1 MAGQVCSVRGACVA
15 LAIAAF
21 ASAASAQSASES
33 GAIEEV
39 IVTAQRVAEGMQDV
53 PIPVTALTG
62 EMLEEEQVITP
73 SDLQMNAPNVSFTAT
88 NFGGS
93 SFSIRGIGNLVVANS
108 GQSGVSTHINEVSVV
123 SNLNSIEFFDMERV
137 EILRGPQG
145 TLFGRNATGGAINF
159 VTQMPKQGV
168 FEGFVDVETGD
179 YAHTRLK
186 AAVNVPLADT
196 AALRLAGY
204 RLTRDGYIENLAFGQ
219 TDMAGN
225 RLPGID
231 GDIDGRDVLALRGTL
246 SWEITDR
253 AGAWLQFHM
262 LDEDDDRVRISN
274 QVCVR
279 NTIPTNGCL
288 ANGFGFDTPHFGAT
302 TGGIFAGGVGALPLG
317 TDGSEAA
324 LLDFPRPSITGF
336 REMHT
341 DLDPVFQERDDI
353 IAWGFD
359 YDFGELMLDI
369 IGAVQKSEGLSR
381 QDYFMDVGPRLLP
394 TDLNPQGIWPVSAPA
409 GGAGTFW
416 TSDTCNVAAGTAGLF
431 GGCEL
436 PVDGTRAFAYD
447 QNDGSQDYRTV
458 EAKLRSGLDGPINFL
473 VGGNVYTQEDVS
485 DYYVLGNTLDLVST
499 YGAPLFELPPLYPG
513 MFNNSSSPDKGTVSE
528 GSSLFGEVYYDMNED
543 VSLTVGVRYNEDRR
557 ESNETS
563 VLFNSIDM
571 NAVLGGYFGAG
582 PIWIRQELS
591 GDFVGQLLALAADPT
606 APPPEVSEA
615 TARLL
620 AFHDATDIYNAGLAD
635 AAGAVGAV
643 VLAPLVGSFV
653 ELGLI
658 SHEQLPVFVADSG
671 LPPLYQATLLT
682 LLSQDP
688 AAIAADP
695 GLAAGSAAVRSVAD
709 AVGPV
714 PAFNETRFITGSPTE
729 SEWKEVSGRAGIDWR
744 ISNDSLAYAFVSRGY
759 KPGGFNSPIPPTF
772 QDVSSFTFDAEAVN
786 ALELGS
792 KNTLLDGRMR
802 LNGSF
807 FVYDYTGL
815 QITRIRNNAS
825 INENIDASILGLEVE
840 GLWRPEVLAGLQL
853 DFSYGW
859 LMSEVDESMSID
871 PVNRTGGNPEY
882 ITLNNIDP
890 GVATGINF
898 VAKEAEI
905 TPEVLSCALQVACPP
920 GMAPVGPAALPV
932 PGTTYPVNDAGVA
945 IPAYFS
951 QQFLSAFGVETAE
964 GIPVSLDGNRLPNAP
979 EHSVTV
985 GVAQTWPISAL
996 SGSLTVRWDYYWQG
1010 ASYAREFNTTGDEI
1024 EAWGQHNASLIF
1036 ESDDG
1041 RWLVKGWV
1049 RNIADDENVTG
1060 KYLTSDTSG
1069 LFRNY
1074 FLTEPRL
1081 FGVSVRFGFGR

>member
-1 MAGQVCSVRGACVA
+1 MAGRWCSFRGAGIALGVA
-15 LAIAAF
+15 LAGQAAF
-21 ASAASAQSASES
+21 AQSASES

-39 IVTAQRVAEGMQDV
+39 IVTAQRVAEGLQDV

-73 SDLQMNAPNVSFTAT
+73 SDLQMNAPNVSFTAA

-93 SFSIRGIGNLVVANS
+93 SFSIRGIGNLVVAGS

-123 SNLNSIEFFDMERV
+123 SNLNAIEFFDMERV

-159 VTQMPKQGV
+159 VTQMPKLDA
-168 FEGFVDVETGD
+168 FEGFIDVETGD

-196 AALRLAGY
+196 AALRIAGY

-219 TDMAGN
+219 TDAAGN

-231 GDIDGRDVLALRGTL
+231 GDIDGRDVLALRATL
-246 SWEITDR
+246 AWDITDR
-253 AGAWLQFHM
+253 ASAWLQFHM
-262 LDEDDDRVRISN
+262 LDEDDDRARVSN
-274 QVCVR
+274 QVCAR
-279 NTIPTNGCL
+279 SRIPANGCM
-288 ANGFGFDTPHFGAT
+288 ADGFGFDTPHFGAT
-302 TGGIFAGGVGALPLG
+302 TAGIFAGGVGALPLG
-317 TDGSEAA
+317 VDGSEAA
-324 LLDFPRPSITGF
+324 LLDFPRPNITGF
-336 REMHT
+336 RQMHT
-341 DLDPVFQERDDI
+341 DLDPVFQERDDLV
-353 IAWGFD
+353 AWGFD
-359 YDFGELMLDI
+359 YHFGAVTLDL
-369 IGAVQKSEGLSR
+369 IGAVQKSDGLSR
-381 QDYFMDVGPRLLP
+381 QDYLMDVGPRLLP
-394 TDLNPQGIWPVSAPA
+394 TERNPQGHWPVSAPS

-416 TSDTCNVAAGTAGLF
+416 TSDTCNVAAGTAGLL
-431 GGCEL
+431 GGCAL
-436 PVDGTRAFAYD
+436 PVDGTRAFVYD
-447 QNDGSQDYRTV
+447 QSDGASDYRTV
-458 EAKLRSGLDGPINFL
+458 EVKLRSSFDGPLNFL
-473 VGGNVYTQEDVS
+473 LGANVYAQEEVT
-485 DYYVLGNTLDLVST
+485 DYYVLGNTLDMVAT
-499 YGAPLFELPPLYPG
+499 YGAPLFDLPPLYPG
-513 MFNNSSSPDKGTVSE
+513 IFNNSSSPDEGTAQE
-528 GSSLFGEVYYDMNED
+528 GSSLFGEAYYDVTQD
-543 VSLTVGVRYNEDRR
+543 VSLTLGVRYNQDRR

-571 NAVLGGYFGAG
+571 NSTLGGVFGAG
-582 PIWIRQELS
+582 PIWIRQGLAQ
-591 GDFVGQLLALAADPT
+591 DFITQLFVLGADPT
-606 APPPEVSEA
+606 APVPELSPA

-620 AFHDATDIYNAGLAD
+620 EFHEATDIYNAGLTD

-643 VLAPLVGSFV
+643 LLAPFIGSFV

-658 SHEQLPVFVADSG
+658 TPEQLPATVAGTG
-671 LPPLYQATLLT
+671 LPPLYQATLLA

-695 GLAAGSAAVRSVAD
+695 GLQAGSAAVRSVAD

-714 PAFNETRFITGSPTE
+714 PAFNETRFITGSPSE
-729 SEWKEVSGRAGIDWR
+729 AEWKEMSGRAGIDWR
-744 ISNDSLAYAFVSRGY
+744 ITDNSLAYAFVSRGY
-759 KPGGFNSPIPPTF
+759 KPGGFNPPIAPAF

-802 LNGSF
+802 LNGSLF
-807 FVYDYTGL
+807 LYDYTGL
-815 QITRIRNNAS
+815 QITRIRNNS
-825 INENIDASILGLEVE
+825 SLNENIDASIMGLEIE
-840 GLWRPEVLAGLQL
+840 GLWRPQALDGLQV

-859 LMSEVDESMSID
+859 LTSEVDGSMSID

-882 ITLNNIDP
+882 ITLKNIDP
-890 GVATGINF
+890 GATTGINF

-905 TPEVLSCALQVACPP
+905 TPAVLGCALEIACPP
-920 GMAPVGPAALPV
+920 GVEPFGPAALPV
-932 PGTTYPVNDAGVA
+932 PGTMYPPNEAGVA
-945 IPAYFS
+945 IPVYFS
-951 QQFLSAFGVETAE
+951 QQFLSGFGVETAE

-979 EHSVTV
+979 EHTLTL
-985 GVAQTWPISAL
+985 GIAQTWPISAL

-1010 ASYAREFNTTGDEI
+1010 ESYAREFNTRGDEI

-1036 ESDDG
+1036 QSDDG
-1041 RWLVKGWV
+1041 RWLVRGWV

>member
-1 MAGQVCSVRGACVA
+1 M
-15 LAIAAF
+15 
-21 ASAASAQSASES
+21 AQSASES

-73 SDLQMNAPNVSFTAT
+73 SDLQMNAPNVSFTAA
-88 NFGGS
+88 NFGGF

-108 GQSGVSTHINEVSVV
+108 GQSGVSTHINEISVV
-123 SNLNSIEFFDMERV
+123 SNLNTIEFFDMERV

-159 VTQMPKQGV
+159 VTQMPKQGI

-186 AAVNVPLADT
+186 AAINVPLADT

-219 TDMAGN
+219 TDLAGN

-231 GDIDGRDVLALRGTL
+231 GDIDGRDVLALRATL
-246 SWEITDR
+246 AWEITDR

-262 LDEDDDRVRISN
+262 LDEDDDRARISN
-274 QVCVR
+274 QVCAR
-279 NTIPTNGCL
+279 NSIPTTGCL
-288 ANGFGFDTPHFGAT
+288 PDGFGFDAPHFGAT
-302 TGGIFAGGVGALPLG
+302 TAGIFAGGVGALPLG
-317 TDGSEAA
+317 VDGSEAA
-324 LLDFPRPSITGF
+324 LLDFPRPDISGF
-336 REMHT
+336 RQMHT
-341 DLDPVFQERDDI
+341 DFDPVFQERDDLF
-353 IAWGFD
+353 AWGFD
-359 YDFGELMLDI
+359 YDFGGVTLDL

-394 TDLNPQGIWPVSAPA
+394 TARNPQGIWPVSAPA

-416 TSDTCNVAAGTAGLF
+416 TSSACNVAAGTAGIL
-431 GGCEL
+431 GGCTL
-436 PVDGTRAFAYD
+436 PVDGTRAFVYD
-447 QNDGSQDYRTV
+447 QNDGRQDYRTAEV
-458 EAKLRSGLDGPINFL
+458 KLRSALDGPFNFL
-473 VGGNVYTQEDVS
+473 LGGNVYTKEEVT
-485 DYYVLGNTLDLVST
+485 DYYILGNTLDMVSA
-499 YGAPLFELPPLYPG
+499 YGAPLFEMPPLYPG
-513 MFNNSSSPDKGTVSE
+513 MFNNSSSPDRGTVSE
-528 GSSLFGEVYYDMNED
+528 GSSLFGEAYFDMTED
-543 VSLTVGVRYNEDRR
+543 VSVTLGLRYNEDRR

-571 NAVLGGYFGAG
+571 NAVLGGFFGAG
-582 PIWIRQELS
+582 PIWIRQGLAD
-591 GDFVGQLLALAADPT
+591 DFIGQLFALAADPT
-606 APPPEVSEA
+606 AAPPPVGEA

-620 AFHDATDIYNAGLAD
+620 AFHDAADIYNAGLLD

-643 VLAPLVGSFV
+643 LLAPLIGSQV

-658 SHEQLPVFVADSG
+658 PPSQLPAIVAASG

-695 GLAAGSAAVRSVAD
+695 GLAAGSAAVRSIAG

-729 SEWKEVSGRAGIDWR
+729 AEWKEVSGRAGVDWR
-744 ISNDSLAYAFVSRGY
+744 ITDNSLAYAFVSRGY
-759 KPGGFNSPIPPTF
+759 KPGGFNPPIAPIF

-792 KNTLLDGRMR
+792 KNTLLDGRLR
-802 LNGSF
+802 LNGSLF
-807 FVYDYTGL
+807 LYDYTGL
-815 QITRIRNNAS
+815 QITRIRNNS
-825 INENIDASILGLEVE
+825 SLNENIDASIMGLELE
-840 GLWRPEVLAGLQL
+840 GLWRPEEFDGLQI

-859 LMSEVDESMSID
+859 LMSEVDGSMSID
-871 PVNRTGGNPEY
+871 PINRTGGNPEY

-890 GVATGINF
+890 GATTGINF

-905 TPEVLSCALQVACPP
+905 TPAVLNCALQIACPP
-920 GMAPVGPAALPV
+920 GVEPFGPAALPV
-932 PGTTYPVNDAGVA
+932 PGTMYPPNEAGVA

-951 QQFLSAFGVETAE
+951 QQFLDAFGVETAE

-979 EHSVTV
+979 EHTLTV

-996 SGSLTVRWDYYWQG
+996 SGALTVRWDYYWQG
-1010 ASYAREFNTTGDEI
+1010 ESYAREFNTKGDEI
-1024 EAWGQHNASLIF
+1024 EPWGQHNASLIF

-1081 FGVSVRFGFGR
+1081 FGVSVRFGFGS

>member
-1 MAGQVCSVRGACVA
+1 MAGRLCSLRGVCVVFGVLTFGQAA
-15 LAIAAF
+15 LART
-21 ASAASAQSASES
+21 ES
-33 GAIEEV
+33 DRRAIEEV
-39 IVTAQRVAEGMQDV
+39 IVTAQRVAEGLQDV

-73 SDLQMNAPNVSFTAT
+73 SDLQMSAPNVSFTAT

-93 SFSIRGIGNLVVANS
+93 SFSIRGIGNLVVASS

-123 SNLNSIEFFDMERV
+123 SNLNTIEFFDMERV

-145 TLFGRNATGGAINF
+145 TLFGRNATGGAVNF
-159 VTQMPKQGV
+159 VTQMPKLDT

-219 TDMAGN
+219 TDAAGN

-231 GDIDGRDVLALRGTL
+231 GDIDGRDVLALRATL

-274 QVCVR
+274 QVCAR
-279 NTIPTNGCL
+279 NSIPTNGCL
-288 ANGFGFDTPHFGAT
+288 ADGFGFDTPHFGAT
-302 TGGIFAGGVGALPLG
+302 TAGIFAGGVGALPLG
-317 TDGSEAA
+317 ADGGEAA
-324 LLDFPRPSITGF
+324 YLDFPRPNIDSF
-336 REMHT
+336 RQMHT
-341 DLDPVFQERDDI
+341 DMEPVFQERDDLV
-353 IAWGFD
+353 AWGFD
-359 YDFGELMLDI
+359 YDFGKLTLDLV
-369 IGAVQKSEGLSR
+369 GAVQKADGLSR
-381 QDYFMDVGPRLLP
+381 QDYLMDVGPRLFP
-394 TDLNPQGIWPVSAPA
+394 TELNPQGHWPVSVPA

-431 GGCEL
+431 GGCVL
-436 PVDGTRAFAYD
+436 PVDGTRAFVYD
-447 QNDGSQDYRTV
+447 QSDAARDYRTV
-458 EAKLRSGLDGPINFL
+458 EVKVRSAFEGPVNFL
-473 VGGNVYTQEDVS
+473 LGANVYAQEDVT
-485 DYYVLGNTLDLVST
+485 DYYVLGNTLDMVSN
-499 YGAPLFELPPLYPG
+499 YGAALFELPPLYPG
-513 MFNNSSSPDKGTVSE
+513 MFNNSSSPDKGAVSE
-528 GSSLFGEVYYDMNED
+528 GSSLFGEVYYDMIED
-543 VSLTVGVRYNEDRR
+543 VSLTLGVRYNEDRR

-571 NAVLGGYFGAG
+571 NAVLGGFFGAG
-582 PIWIRQELS
+582 PIWIRQELA
-591 GDFVGQLLALAADPT
+591 GDFVGQLLALAVDPT
-606 APPPEVSEA
+606 APPPDVSET

-620 AFHDATDIYNAGLAD
+620 AFHDATDIYNAGLTD

-643 VLAPLVGSFV
+643 LLAPL
-653 ELGLI
+653 LGLQTQFGLI
-658 SHEQLPVFVADSG
+658 PPERLPAFVAELG
-671 LPPLYQATLLT
+671 LPPLFQTTLLT

-714 PAFNETRFITGSPTE
+714 PAFNETRHITGSPVE
-729 SEWKEVSGRAGIDWR
+729 AEWKEMSGRAGIDWR
-744 ISNDSLAYAFVSRGY
+744 ISENSLAYAFVSRGY
-759 KPGGFNSPIPPTF
+759 KPGGFNPPIAPAF

-792 KNTLLDGRMR
+792 KNTVLDGRMR

-807 FVYDYTGL
+807 FLYDYTGL
-815 QITRIRNNAS
+815 QITRIRNNS
-825 INENIDASILGLEVE
+825 SLNENIDASIMGLELE
-840 GLWRPEVLAGLQL
+840 GLWRPKALAGLQI

-859 LMSEVDESMSID
+859 LTSEVDGAMSID
-871 PVNRTGGNPEY
+871 PINRTGGNPEY
-882 ITLNNIDP
+882 ITLKNIDP
-890 GVATGINF
+890 GAATGINF
-898 VAKEAEI
+898 VAREAQI
-905 TPEVLSCALQVACPP
+905 TPMVLNCALQVACPP
-920 GMAPVGPAALPV
+920 GVGPVGPAALPA
-932 PGTTYPVNDAGVA
+932 PGTMYPVNEAGVA

-979 EHSVTV
+979 EHTLTL
-985 GVAQTWPISAL
+985 GIARTWPIPAL
-996 SGSLTVRWDYYWQG
+996 SGSLTVRWGYYWQG
-1010 ASYAREFNTTGDEI
+1010 SSYAREFNTVGDEI
-1024 EAWGQHNASLIF
+1024 EAWGQHSASLIF
-1036 ESDDG
+1036 ASDDG

-1081 FGVSVRFGFGR
+1081 FGVSVRLGFGR